1 MFFLFCFFKSQ
12 CIYLTVIVIATAWLN
27 YLPDSETTYEF
38 IHGYNTPTLSNNYNT
53 MQLNVLVV
61 IIVIRFAMYLYYE
74 YIYFSYFTQCCVCGC
89 VLCSSVLLISIFN
102 IVEFL
107 FLIFFFFTASFY
119 RIQFLAQCHL
129 KKAYQHWGTVPSTLD
144 PQYLSPRRKTS
155 FRWLGEINPIRSR
168 SIVTS
173 TRKLLHN
180 HGLLTQVL

>member
-107 FLIFFFFTASFY
+107 FLIFFFFY
-119 RIQFLAQCHL
+119 CFLLPDSVSCSVPL
-129 KKAYQHWGTVPSTLD
+129 KEGLSALRDGSVDLGSTISLTKEENIL
-144 PQYLSPRRKTS
+144 QM
-155 FRWLGEINPIRSR
+155 
-168 SIVTS
+168 
-173 TRKLLHN
+173 TR
-180 HGLLTQVL
+180 